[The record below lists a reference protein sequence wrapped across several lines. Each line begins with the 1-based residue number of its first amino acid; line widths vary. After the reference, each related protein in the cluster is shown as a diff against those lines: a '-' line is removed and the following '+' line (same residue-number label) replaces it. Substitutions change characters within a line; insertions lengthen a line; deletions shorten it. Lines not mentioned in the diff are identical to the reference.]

1 MFEAT
6 ATATAT
12 ATTSTTV
19 SVIGR
24 EIETGTEISVRETD
38 GTITTIDN
46 QRTGIREIETR
57 ETEILGTCEVREMF
71 EIRITVKGKG
81 TTGTLSIG
89 ISAALGTFAMLG
101 TVTRVIYVTLGI

>member
-1 MFEAT
+1 MFE

-24 EIETGTEISVRETD
+24 EIETGTEISVRETG

-46 QRTGIREIETR
+46 QRTETREIETH
-57 ETEILGTCEVREMF
+57 ETEILGTCEVREMS
-71 EIRITVKGKG
+71 EIRTTVKGKG
-81 TTGTLSIG
+81 TTGTLAIG
-89 ISAALGTFAMLG
+89 MSAALGTFAMLG